1 MQPPTPVA
9 PVDPLFQFDQM
20 DPVPP
25 AQPAADL
32 RPARTEGKAKAG
44 PRENLDLGFSLE
56 LEGDTQGAGSGAPA
70 AIPFPSARV
79 ANEALPEAAASDE
92 DVPALAPPTA
102 RTAASGRALRPV
114 AKRLAVPRWA
124 LFVTGGVVLAAVA
137 AFVLVPLLRSA
148 PNPETVLKPFAAEL
162 AKDTPAS
169 YRKAA
174 DQLERTA
181 AAFKDGGANLQLRA
195 AELLLTVYTVHGG
208 QAADL
213 ARAEQL
219 MQAATDKAKLAPLLG
234 RARALLAVAK
244 GKPREAEA
252 ALTDRAAPESQWV
265 LGIAALAQGK
275 APAAADAFRRYVAA
289 RPTDTAGNYMLGKA
303 LLAAANPDARKT
315 FEAALAQNPAHV
327 GAMAGLA
334 QLEETPDKRL
344 AAATALVE
352 KKELAAGPIELA
364 DLYVTIG
371 FAAQALGRTPIAT
384 DAFSKAIAH
393 DKQRTAAVIA
403 LGESLLY
410 EGKYA
415 VALEKLKAGGPAV
428 EALPA
433 GKFCLGGASIA
444 TGEVTRGLALV
455 VAASKDRPE
464 DPRGPFWT
472 GFAAHVKQP
481 PDFSAAEQGYRDAI
495 KRDAKFLPA
504 SLKLAALLQ
513 QQNQAEESLTVL
525 RAAEEAGAPPAVLQ
539 LAWGEALLVAKE
551 PAKAEEVFQ
560 HALDN
565 DPKSVSARLGVA
577 AALEAQGK
585 LAEAKASLENSL
597 KAAPEN
603 IGLRERLAQVCL
615 KLGEKDEAMTHYQDE
630 LQVHATIS
638 LHLAVARLALDMG
651 KTELAQS
658 EAKKVFDESPRNAEA
673 AYVMARVDEARHDS
687 GAALQEY
694 RRATT
699 WGNTPLFA
707 LGYGRLL
714 DQVGKQSEALASF
727 ANAVALPEGRL
738 ERGRIYFRN
747 GDLESALGDFQAAA
761 KMTPAAAEP
770 IILEGLCYDKLG
782 DSKKAEEAWRAALK
796 ADPDAP
802 EPRYRLGRT
811 DLDRGKPAAA
821 IENLRRATAK
831 VPENADWRADLYFQL
846 AQAELLTGAKAAAL
860 TDFKKFLEIAP
871 PNALTR
877 PEATDQVARLS
888 GGKRV
893 FGISAPAKN

>member
-1 MQPPTPVA
+1 M
-9 PVDPLFQFDQM
+9 
-20 DPVPP
+20 
-25 AQPAADL
+25 
-32 RPARTEGKAKAG
+32 
-44 PRENLDLGFSLE
+44 
-56 LEGDTQGAGSGAPA
+56 
-70 AIPFPSARV
+70 
-79 ANEALPEAAASDE
+79 ANEGSPEAAASDE

-102 RTAASGRALRPV
+102 RTATSARARRPV
-114 AKRLAVPRWA
+114 AKRLALPRWA
-124 LFVTGGVVLAAVA
+124 IFATGGVVLAVVA
-137 AFVLVPLLRSA
+137 TLVLVPILRSA
-148 PNPETVLKPFAAEL
+148 PNPETVLRPFEAEL
-162 AKDTPAS
+162 ANDTPAA

-174 DQLERTA
+174 DQLEKTA
-181 AAFKDGGANLQLRA
+181 TAFKDGGAKLQVKA
-195 AELLLTVYTVHGG
+195 AELLLTAYTVHGG
-208 QAADL
+208 QAAEL

-219 MQAATDKAKLAPLLG
+219 MQGAAGKAKLAPALE
-234 RARALLAVAK
+234 RAHALLAVAR

-252 ALTDRAAPESQWV
+252 ALADRAAAESHLV
-265 LGIAALAQGK
+265 LGLAALAQGM

-289 RPTDTAGNYMLGKA
+289 RPNDTVGHYMLGKA

-315 FEAALAQNPAHV
+315 FEAALARNSAHA
-327 GAMAGLA
+327 GAMIGLA
-334 QLEETPDKRL
+334 QLEETPEKRL

-352 KKELAAGPIELA
+352 RKELAAGPTELA
-364 DLYVTIG
+364 DLYVTVG
-371 FAAQALGRTPIAT
+371 LAAQALGRTPIAI
-384 DAFSKAIAH
+384 DGFSKAITY
-393 DKQRTAAVIA
+393 DKQRTVAVIA

-410 EGKYA
+410 EGQYV
-415 VALEKLKAGGPAV
+415 VAMERLKAGGAAV
-428 EALPA
+428 EAAAA
-433 GKFCLGGASIA
+433 GKFCLGGAFIA
-444 TGEVTRGLALV
+444 TGEAARGLALV
-455 VAASKDRPE
+455 AAASKDRPD

-481 PDFSAAEQGYRDAI
+481 PDFSAAEQGYRDAL

-539 LAWGEALLVAKE
+539 LAWGEALIVAKE
-551 PAKAEEVFQ
+551 PMKAEEVFQ
-560 HALDN
+560 HALDS

-585 LAEAKASLENSL
+585 LAEAKVSLENSL

-630 LQVHATIS
+630 LRVHATIS

-651 KTELAQS
+651 KIELAQS
-658 EAKKVFDESPRNAEA
+658 EAKKVLDESPRNAEA
-673 AYVMARVDEARHDS
+673 AYDMARVDEARRDS

-714 DQVGKQSEALASF
+714 DQLGKQSEALTSL
-727 ANAVALPEGRL
+727 ANAVALPEARM

-747 GDLESALGDFQAAA
+747 GDLDGALSDFQAAT
-761 KMTPAAAEP
+761 KMTPDAAEP
-770 IILEGLCYDKLG
+770 LILEGLCYDKLG

-796 ADPDAP
+796 VDPDAP

-811 DLDRGKPAAA
+811 ELDRGRPAPA
-821 IENLRRATAK
+821 IENLRKATVK
-831 VPENADWRADLYFQL
+831 VPDDADWRADLYFQL

-860 TDFKKFLEIAP
+860 TDFKKFLDIAP
-871 PNALTR
+871 PNAPTR
-877 PEATDQVARLS
+877 PEAQDQVARLS
-888 GGKRV
+888 GDKRV
-893 FGISAPAKN
+893 LRQNP

>member
-433 GKFCLGGASIA
+433 GKFCFGGASIA

-539 LAWGEALLVAKE
+539 LAWGEALLVARE

-577 AALEAQGK
+577 AAL
-585 LAEAKASLENSL
+585 
-597 KAAPEN
+597 
-603 IGLRERLAQVCL
+603 
-615 KLGEKDEAMTHYQDE
+615 
-630 LQVHATIS
+630 
-638 LHLAVARLALDMG
+638 
-651 KTELAQS
+651 
-658 EAKKVFDESPRNAEA
+658 
-673 AYVMARVDEARHDS
+673 
-687 GAALQEY
+687 
-694 RRATT
+694 
-699 WGNTPLFA
+699 
-707 LGYGRLL
+707 
-714 DQVGKQSEALASF
+714 
-727 ANAVALPEGRL
+727 
-738 ERGRIYFRN
+738 
-747 GDLESALGDFQAAA
+747 
-761 KMTPAAAEP
+761 
-770 IILEGLCYDKLG
+770 
-782 DSKKAEEAWRAALK
+782 
-796 ADPDAP
+796 
-802 EPRYRLGRT
+802 
-811 DLDRGKPAAA
+811 
-821 IENLRRATAK
+821 
-831 VPENADWRADLYFQL
+831 
-846 AQAELLTGAKAAAL
+846 
-860 TDFKKFLEIAP
+860 
-871 PNALTR
+871 
-877 PEATDQVARLS
+877 
-888 GGKRV
+888 
-893 FGISAPAKN
+893 